1 LRKEAGIV
9 ELSIVDISCVPPG
22 ATQVEALANTRQL
35 AATADELGFSRYWVA
50 EHHAARPQA
59 SYAPE
64 ALIPAIAAGTS
75 RIRVGSGAVLLNHY
89 SPFKVA
95 ETFRQLHALH
105 PDRIDLGIGRATAG
119 PVLDYALQRDR
130 RENLQTGAA
139 GDYGEQLAEVLA
151 WLGRG
156 FPAEHPFGRA
166 YPLMP
171 EVASGPP
178 VWLLG
183 SSPGS
188 AAAAAELGLPYTF
201 AAFINPGQARTALQT
216 YRERFVPA
224 DGPGAPPRP
233 HAMLALNAVCAET
246 GAEASYHA
254 MTVRGLY
261 HRLSAGA
268 LGERHP
274 SPEEAIAEM
283 GPPPPP
289 TDPEQR
295 WSTRSLTGTPAELA
309 ELIEAMAAEV
319 AAEEVM
325 IQDMILDQRARLRS
339 YELLAEAFALT
350 GSANLPG

>member
-1 LRKEAGIV
+1 M

-22 ATQVEALANTRQL
+22 ATQVEALANTLEL
-35 AATADELGFSRYWVA
+35 AGEADRLGFSRYWVA

-64 ALIPAIAAGTS
+64 ALIPAIAAGTD

-95 ETFRQLHALH
+95 ETFRQLHALY
-105 PDRIDLGIGRATAG
+105 PDRIDLGIGRATSG

-139 GDYGEQLAEVLA
+139 GDYGEQVAEVLA

-156 FPAEHPFGRA
+156 FPPEHPFGRS

-171 EVASGPP
+171 EVSPGPP

-188 AAAAAELGLPYTF
+188 AAAAGQLGLPYTF
-201 AAFINPGQARTALQT
+201 AAFINPAQARAALAT
-216 YRERFVPA
+216 YRDQFTPA
-224 DGPGAPPRP
+224 GAPGAPAHP
-233 HAMLALNAVCAET
+233 HAMLAINAVCAESD
-246 GAEASYHA
+246 AEASYHA

-261 HRLSAGA
+261 HRLSAGVF
-268 LGERHP
+268 GERHP
-274 SPEEAIAEM
+274 SPDDAIAEM
-283 GPPPPP
+283 GPPPPATSP
-289 TDPEQR
+289 DER
-295 WSTRSLTGTPAELA
+295 WASRSITGTPDNLA
-309 ELIEAMAAEV
+309 ELIQAMATEV
-319 AAEEVM
+319 GAEEVM

-339 YELLAEAFALT
+339 YELLAEAFALSIPAPVS
-350 GSANLPG
+350 G